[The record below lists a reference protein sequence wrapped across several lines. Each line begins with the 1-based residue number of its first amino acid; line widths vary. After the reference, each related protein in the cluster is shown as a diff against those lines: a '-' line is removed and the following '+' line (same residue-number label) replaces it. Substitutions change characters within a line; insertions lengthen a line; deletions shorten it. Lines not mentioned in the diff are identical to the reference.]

1 MLIYDFMIQGPVKVS
16 MADSFQQFKYTWMV
30 DCCFSLGESF
40 FMVVLYRDEATVFC
54 FPNLVLV
61 GSLCGMDANFNFKD
75 VLCDSVI
82 VGII

>member
-1 MLIYDFMIQGPVKVS
+1 MKPL
-16 MADSFQQFKYTWMV
+16 
-30 DCCFSLGESF
+30 FS
-40 FMVVLYRDEATVFC
+40 V